1 MSAMSDYLEDAFLDH
16 FLGTTSTTAPSA
28 VYIGLHTADPTD
40 AGTGAEVSGNGYAR
54 QSMAFAASSSGT
66 ASNSAAVEFP
76 AASGGNWGTITHI
89 GIYDASSA
97 GNLLFHAALT
107 ASKTIND
114 GGIFKVAASKLETYT
129 MYIFKYGE
137 SCKKRSPTSC

>member
-1 MSAMSDYLEDAFLDH
+1 MSAMSDYLENKFLDH
-16 FLGTTSTTAPSA
+16 FLGTSSTSSPTN

-54 QSMAFAASSSGT
+54 QTMAFDASSSGT

-76 AASGGNWGTITHI
+76 AANGGNWGTITHI
-89 GIYDASSA
+89 GIYDALTA
-97 GNLLFHAALT
+97 GNLLFHASLT

-114 GGIFKVAASKLETYT
+114 GDIFKVAASGVDITAA
-129 MYIFKYGE
+129 
-137 SCKKRSPTSC
+137 

>member
-1 MSAMSDYLEDAFLDH
+1 MSAMSNYLENKFLDH
-16 FLGTTSTTAPSA
+16 FLGTSSTAAPSN

-54 QSMAFAASSSGT
+54 QAMAFGASSSGT
-66 ASNSAAVEFP
+66 ASNSGAVEFP

-89 GIYDASSA
+89 GIYDASSS

-114 GGIFKVAASKLETYT
+114 GDIFKVAASGVDITAA
-129 MYIFKYGE
+129 
-137 SCKKRSPTSC
+137 

>member
-1 MSAMSDYLEDAFLDH
+1 MSAMSNYLENKFLDH
-16 FLGTTSTTAPSA
+16 FLGTSSTSAPSN

-40 AGTGAEVSGNGYAR
+40 AGTGAEVSGNGYVR
-54 QSMAFAASSSGT
+54 QAMAFGAASSGT
-66 ASNSAAVEFP
+66 ASNSGAVEFP

-89 GIYDASSA
+89 GIYDASSS

-114 GGIFKVAASKLETYT
+114 GDIFKVAASGVDITAA
-129 MYIFKYGE
+129 
-137 SCKKRSPTSC
+137 

>member
-16 FLGTTSTTAPSA
+16 FLGTSSTTAPSA

-89 GIYDASSA
+89 GIYDYAHRYLRCVQRWKPAVPRS
-97 GNLLFHAALT
+97 
-107 ASKTIND
+107 ID
-114 GGIFKVAASKLETYT
+114 GFQDNQ
-129 MYIFKYGE
+129 
-137 SCKKRSPTSC
+137 